1 MDDTGWGTVTELK
14 DGLPKYNNHFARFRG
29 VVSFDCEDSGKMPW
43 NTTKTG
49 LDDSTVVWQRT
60 YEKMRDHAR
69 SVVSFLNALANEIA
83 EYGSDASPML
93 AALESETRL
102 RDVGEFPQP
111 ESRFSWNENPPE
123 VGPKMKNILYRKE
136 EEKIEALKE
145 VFGVTSGKAV
155 GEKSFDLAYD
165 VHVEDDQ

>member
-1 MDDTGWGTVTELK
+1 
-14 DGLPKYNNHFARFRG
+14 
-29 VVSFDCEDSGKMPW
+29 MPW